1 MPILTRP
8 AVPHDQEFL
17 WRLHRE
23 TMRDYVDETWGWN
36 EEWQRARFDEN
47 FDPEKLEIVENE
59 TGPIGCISV
68 KRLADEILLA
78 AIEIAPERQNRG
90 VGTRI
95 IRELLDECDHKQL
108 PARLFVLKVNPAR
121 RLYTRLGFQCIEE
134 TSTHY
139 VMIRRPVSGPFAI
152 H

>member
-8 AVPHDQEFL
+8 AALNDREFL
-17 WRLHRE
+17 WRLHCE
-23 TMRDYVDETWGWN
+23 TMRDYVDKTWGWN

-47 FDPEKLEIVENE
+47 FDPEKLEIVENDI
-59 TGPIGCISV
+59 GPIGYVSV

-78 AIEIAPERQNRG
+78 AIEIAPEHQNRG
-90 VGTRI
+90 VGTQLI
-95 IRELLDECDHKQL
+95 GELLGECDQKQL

-139 VMIRRPVSGPFAI
+139 VMIRRPARPALRD
-152 H
+152 